1 MDKLRIDKWLWAV
14 RLFKTRTASTN
25 ACEAGRVKRG
35 EDKLKASSKVLV
47 GDQLVVRIN
56 HINRVIQIENLIE
69 KRVGAAIAQ
78 TCYKDLTPPE
88 DLIVPKVKS
97 AFLLPNAFREKG
109 AGRPTKKERRDIE
122 KFSDFRDFLDE
133 E

>member
-14 RLFKTRTASTN
+14 RLFKTRTASTK

-35 EDKLKASSKVLV
+35 EDKLKASSKVVV

-69 KRVGAAIAQ
+69 KRVGGAIAQ
-78 TCYKDLTPPE
+78 TCFKDLTPPE

-122 KFSDFRDFLDE
+122 KFSDFRDF
-133 E
+133 